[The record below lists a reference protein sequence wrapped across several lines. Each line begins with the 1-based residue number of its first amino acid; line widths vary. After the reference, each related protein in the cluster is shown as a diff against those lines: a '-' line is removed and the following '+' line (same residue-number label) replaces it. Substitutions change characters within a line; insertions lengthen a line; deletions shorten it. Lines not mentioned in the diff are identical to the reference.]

1 MKPRKI
7 PRHSKVMAR
16 IHFHSQ
22 KNDSTRFCDSELE
35 VARLLLLEFE
45 DDVIAYNT
53 QPASFT
59 YLINGKNRR
68 YTPDLIISHKHKG
81 VYFEEIKPKD
91 KLGSQKN
98 IEKFDI
104 LSKAFAAI
112 SDNGLKLVTEEQIYV
127 GSTIA
132 NLKKLYH
139 YRSLTLSE
147 QCQQVMQELPARITY
162 CGLISW
168 AESHQCHVYDPMI
181 LLANR
186 CYTFDLTCMLSPLTH
201 LERSYGSTNL

>member
-59 YLINGKNRR
+59 YLVNGKIDVIR
-68 YTPDLIISHKHKG
+68 
-81 VYFEEIKPKD
+81 
-91 KLGSQKN
+91 
-98 IEKFDI
+98 
-104 LSKAFAAI
+104 
-112 SDNGLKLVTEEQIYV
+112 
-127 GSTIA
+127 
-132 NLKKLYH
+132 
-139 YRSLTLSE
+139 
-147 QCQQVMQELPARITY
+147 
-162 CGLISW
+162 LISLFHINIKGCI
-168 AESHQCHVYDPMI
+168 SRKLNQK
-181 LLANR
+181 
-186 CYTFDLTCMLSPLTH
+186 
-201 LERSYGSTNL
+201 TNSVVKKY

>member
-1 MKPRKI
+1 MCISIHK
-7 PRHSKVMAR
+7 AR
-16 IHFHSQ
+16 LIWNPEKFRDTVKWWRAFISIHK

-59 YLINGKNRR
+59 YLVNGKNRR

-132 NLKKLYH
+132 NLKK
-139 YRSLTLSE
+139 TLS
-147 QCQQVMQELPARITY
+147 LPVTYAVRTMPAGNARITRAY
-162 CGLISW
+162 HILW
-168 AESHQCHVYDPMI
+168 SH
-181 LLANR
+181 
-186 CYTFDLTCMLSPLTH
+186 
-201 LERSYGSTNL
+201 